1 MYCSTTDVAICHLLM
16 FQKHGCPALVT
27 GVYYNV
33 VAAVGSNTTHH
44 NQRSIITAPFLSGTA
59 EAVPLPTDSTSG
71 ESIPLHFMINHLLI
85 A

>member
-1 MYCSTTDVAICHLLM
+1 MHHHLLPNSWL
-16 FQKHGCPALVT
+16 KSPALVT
-27 GVYYNV
+27 GVYHNV

-71 ESIPLHFMINHLLI
+71 ESIPLHFIINHLLI